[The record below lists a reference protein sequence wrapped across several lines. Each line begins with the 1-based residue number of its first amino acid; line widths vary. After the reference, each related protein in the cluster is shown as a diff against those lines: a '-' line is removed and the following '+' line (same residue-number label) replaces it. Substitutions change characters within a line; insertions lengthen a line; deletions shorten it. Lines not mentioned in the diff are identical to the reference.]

1 VFEVTFTA
9 NVAGAPLATE
19 PAGLTVAVPVHGAAG
34 TVVVVVGGT
43 VVVVVVVGGTVVV
56 VVVVVGGTAA
66 FTVNEAA
73 EPFQSN
79 IDDHPGAN
87 TPTLTE

>member
-1 VFEVTFTA
+1 
-9 NVAGAPLATE
+9 
-19 PAGLTVAVPVHGAAG
+19 
-34 TVVVVVGGT
+34 VVVAHQ
-43 VVVVVVVGGTVVV
+43 VVV

-79 IDDHPGAN
+79 IDVHAAPK
-87 TPTLTE
+87 TPTFTE